1 MKNLLTIA
9 GSDSSG
15 GAGIQAD
22 LKTFSAHGTFG
33 MSVITAVTAQSTRG
47 VFGVQDIQ
55 PEIIEKQLEVL
66 FDDIQVHGIKIGMV
80 SNTETIGSIHRF
92 LRKHPEIPLV
102 LDPVMVSK
110 SGYHLLEKDAQQ
122 ALIKQ
127 LIPLATVVTPNIP
140 EAEVILGKTITTP
153 EEMKIAGKAIHQM
166 GAQYVL
172 MKGGHLMGGDSTDL
186 LYDGE
191 HWHEHPHHRITTK
204 NTHGTGCTLSAS
216 LAANLGKG
224 ISMLEAVRMSKAYIS
239 KAIEESFSIGH
250 GPGPVHHFHEYYDQ
264 EGRRRID
271 EKN

>member
-33 MSVITAVTAQSTRG
+33 VSVITAVTAQSTRG

-55 PEIIEKQLEVL
+55 PEIIQKQLEVL
-66 FDDIQVHGIKIGMV
+66 FDDIEVHGIKIGMV
-80 SNTETIGSIHRF
+80 SKTETIRTISRF
-92 LRKHPEIPLV
+92 LEKHPQIPLV

-110 SGYHLLEKDAQQ
+110 SGCHLLEKDAQK
-122 ALIKQ
+122 ALIDQ
-127 LIPLATVVTPNIP
+127 LISLATVVTPNIS
-140 EAEVILGKTITTP
+140 EAEVIVGKPVETL
-153 EEMKIAGKAIHQM
+153 EQMKFSGEAIHQM
-166 GAQYVL
+166 GPQYVL
-172 MKGGHLMGGDSTDL
+172 MKGGHLKGKCSTDL

-191 HWHEHPHHRITTK
+191 SWHEYSYHRIGTR

-224 ISMLEAVRMSKAYIS
+224 VSMFEAVRMSKAYIS
-239 KAIEESFSIGH
+239 KAIEESFSIGN
-250 GPGPVHHFHEYYDQ
+250 GPGPVHHFHEYYDKM
-264 EGRRRID
+264 GRKRVHG
-271 EKN
+271 EN